1 MNPST
6 KSEPPQ
12 SSTSN
17 NKVYRYFSKSA
28 KKDSELFNYKNL
40 FEDIINDYRY
50 DFHNAQPPYYAQPIK
65 KSLSE
70 SKLCPHPQA
79 ECTRCRKKLN
89 IQCNECKT
97 TPSAV
102 DKVIHPRSKAV
113 QTTTHN
119 NSTHIPKDLS
129 QNEMYNEHDLPIS
142 KNQQVVIYRSTDQHT
157 PYSFNNIEQN
167 SAHFVGDDTLE
178 DLRKYSEQKL
188 ANYRKN
194 YGSLKKRSVLAKD
207 TTKSPGMVASKGR
220 DQPKDKVSSLK
231 VNDLI
236 IHRVNRPTEC
246 NWINSQLLLF
256 FSSFHFFFFL
266 QRNQATGKA
275 AATRAEDNAAAV
287 SALDDIFQRAQ
298 ITTITQVGLARKHL
312 AEREVQAEIH

>member
-1 MNPST
+1 MSISTSFQFQRSRYNRQIQQQIEELRLQRAEKVVKRISVSENEEERYNHQRAHHAPPATEVNPSS

-17 NKVYRYFSKSA
+17 NQVYRYFSKSA

-50 DFHNAQPPYYAQPIK
+50 DFHNAQPPYYAQSSQPIK

-97 TPSAV
+97 TSAV
-102 DKVIHPRSKAV
+102 DKVIHPRNKAV
-113 QTTTHN
+113 QTTYN

-129 QNEMYNEHDLPIS
+129 QNEVYNEHDLPIS
-142 KNQQVVIYRSTDQHT
+142 KNQQVVIYRSTDQHM
-157 PYSFNNIEQN
+157 PYSFNDIEQN

-194 YGSLKKRSVLAKD
+194 YGSLRKRSVLTKD
-207 TTKSPGMVASKGR
+207 TTTSPGMVASKSR

-236 IHRVNRPTEC
+236 YSSSLPTDRL
-246 NWINSQLLLF
+246 QL
-256 FSSFHFFFFL
+256 
-266 QRNQATGKA
+266 N
-275 AATRAEDNAAAV
+275 
-287 SALDDIFQRAQ
+287 
-298 ITTITQVGLARKHL
+298 
-312 AEREVQAEIH
+312 